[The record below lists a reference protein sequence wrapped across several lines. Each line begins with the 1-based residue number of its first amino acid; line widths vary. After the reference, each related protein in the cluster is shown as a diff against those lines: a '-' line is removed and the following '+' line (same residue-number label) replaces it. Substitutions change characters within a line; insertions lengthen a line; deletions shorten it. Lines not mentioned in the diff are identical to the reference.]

1 MNITTKAQHLIKLL
15 GEAEAAVTKATKI
28 MGDADIS
35 TAMWA
40 EISGIQNNLWAVL
53 GVLEDAENDSE

>member
-1 MNITTKAQHLIKLL
+1 MKITTKAQQLHKLL
-15 GEAEAAVTKATKI
+15 SEAEEAVTKATNI

-35 TAMWA
+35 TVIWA

-53 GVLEDAENDSE
+53 GVLEANENDSE